1 MMRVLMAAM
10 TFAAAM
16 SAGSALAAST
26 PLDGNWARGD
36 GNAKVVIK
44 PCGSDMCA
52 VNTWIKP
59 GHESEKVGDKLVMT
73 ISQDSDSSYSG
84 KAFDPQRNMTY
95 KLSIDVS
102 AKAMTTKG
110 CVLGGVLCKS
120 QNWTRIN

>member
-1 MMRVLMAAM
+1 MTRLSIAAAL
-10 TFAAAM
+10 FAAVV
-16 SAGSALAAST
+16 AGPALAAGA

-44 PCGSDMCA
+44 PCGSDVCA

-59 GHESEKVGDKLVMT
+59 GHEKEKVGDKLVMT
-73 ISQDSDSSYSG
+73 IDQDSENSYSG

-110 CVLGGVLCKS
+110 CVLGGILCKS
-120 QNWTRIN
+120 QQWTRIN